1 MPEDA
6 KPRRKKR
13 RVRHPRSAFRK
24 EIFNLPNSLTM
35 GRVAVIPWV
44 IWGMAQSNELTYPAW
59 HTRWAAF
66 VATALFAAASI
77 TDFLDG
83 WLARNLDLQSMFG
96 RFLDPLA
103 DKLLVMACLIELVA
117 LDRAPTWLVVL
128 LLSREVGITG
138 LRAIA
143 AEEGFALPS
152 DRWGKW
158 KTAMQMAGLVG
169 LLLHFPMDTDF
180 GLFSGVVDYHRVGLV
195 LLLLSMV
202 FSMISAV
209 GYMASFLR
217 TSFGVQRS
225 RSEAQ
230 EA

>member
-1 MPEDA
+1 MPEVA
-6 KPRRKKR
+6 TSRRKKR
-13 RVRHPRSAFRK
+13 RVRRPPSALRK
-24 EIFNLPNSLTM
+24 EIFNLPNMLTM

-44 IWGMAQSNELTYPAW
+44 IWGMSHSNDLTYSAW
-59 HTRWAAF
+59 HARYAAF

-83 WLARNLDLQSMFG
+83 WLARNLNMQSAFG

-138 LRAIA
+138 LRAIS

-158 KTAMQMAGLVG
+158 KTAVQMAGLVG
-169 LLLHFPMDTDF
+169 LLLHFPTQTDF
-180 GLFSGVVDYHRVGLV
+180 GLFGGIVDYHRVGMA

-202 FSMISAV
+202 FSMVSAI
-209 GYMASFLR
+209 GYMAQFFR
-217 TSFGVQRS
+217 NSFGQQRS
-225 RSEAQ
+225 DPEDQHA
-230 EA
+230 